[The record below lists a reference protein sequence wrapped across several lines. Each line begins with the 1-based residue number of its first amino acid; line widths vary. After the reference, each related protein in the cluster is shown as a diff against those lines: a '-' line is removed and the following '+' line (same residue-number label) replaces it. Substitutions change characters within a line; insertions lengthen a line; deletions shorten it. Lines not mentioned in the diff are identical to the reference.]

1 MLVLL
6 ISKIEVKKGL
16 ILVDSNDMIKMGIK
30 INFIIY

>member
-6 ISKIEVKKGL
+6 IFKEVKKGL
-16 ILVDSNDMIKMGIK
+16 ILVDSKRYDKNGIK